1 MNGKTPL
8 RISDVLLAGCSL
20 DVQLNDELGTRHNV
34 QSDELDDTR
43 HGMVLM
49 RQIEHCVLLCIDTT

>member
-1 MNGKTPL
+1 M
-8 RISDVLLAGCSL
+8 LLAGCLL
-20 DVQLNDELGTRHNV
+20 DVQLNDDLDTGHNV

-49 RQIEHCVLLCIDTT
+49 RQIEHCVLLCIDTTWEA